1 MPPAA
6 RVGDMHICPM
16 VTPGLPPIPHVGG
29 PILPPGA
36 PTVLIGGMP
45 AARMSDMAVCVGP
58 PDVILMGSPTVLI
71 GGMMAARIGDPTA
84 HGGVIAVGFPTVMIG
99 NAAGAPGGFG
109 AGIVLTG
116 TPAEQAQLAALLNGI
131 RDSGP
136 LGAAFVNRLET
147 AATPTQFAIGT
158 SATRADGT
166 VIQLANTGGGITLRP
181 TESASGNNE
190 VHIDP
195 TNLINYAG
203 TDGAQHTETPQGLLL
218 HEAGHADLLNS
229 GDPAQTTGGPNAERN
244 VRTLTNPIR
253 TEGGMVPEA

>member
-1 MPPAA
+1 
-6 RVGDMHICPM
+6 MHICPM

-84 HGGVIAVGFPTVMIG
+84 HGGVISLGFPTVMIG
-99 NAAGAPGGFG
+99 NAAGASGGFG
-109 AGIVLTG
+109 PGIVLTG
-116 TPAEQAQLAALLNGI
+116 TPAEQAQLAALLNSI
-131 RDSGP
+131 RNSGP
-136 LGAAFVNRLET
+136 LGAAFINRLET

-158 SATRADGT
+158 SATKADGT
-166 VIQLANTGGGITLRP
+166 VIQLANTGGGVTLRP

-195 TNLINYAG
+195 TNLINYNG

-229 GDPAQTTGGPNAERN
+229 GDPAQTTGGANAERN